1 MDKTIELTLPE
12 FAFMESGGHEKDVI
26 LSGRNVII
34 HVRSASV
41 AEVFDWEDVA
51 LNQGVL
57 AYRFTYTNIHGIR
70 ERKVIALHYSATL
83 DIKSDRQMIIEEV
96 LIPASKWFCDY
107 LDWEDKQ
114 DNTSNN
120 ILAYG
125 IN

>member
-1 MDKTIELTLPE
+1 MSKKIVELKLPE
-12 FAFMESGGHEKDVI
+12 FAFVEGSGHEKTNVLD
-26 LSGRNVII
+26 GRNVVLHI
-34 HVRSASV
+34 RSASI

-51 LNQGVL
+51 LNPWVL

-83 DIKSDRQMIIEEV
+83 DIKSDRKMIIEEV

-114 DNTSNN
+114 DHQPGTFS
-120 ILAYG
+120 YG
-125 IN
+125 VN